1 MADLIQFKRGSL
13 ANWTELNPVLY
24 PGEPGFIKDALPPN
38 NFKIGDGVTPWNDLP
53 FIGKENNI
61 LINNIIQIEK
71 TEENIEDIILIEQ
84 QIEEQGVS
92 KNNGDI
98 AIIKT
103 LISNGKYSYTSYVYD
118 AELDTE
124 DNDSYGWAAMDGNY
138 NASNVFLKNKIELAG
153 NFSSIGNYNKGK
165 TIAAGTSLETLLSE
179 MLQQE
184 LYPTSND
191 KPSAVITVNGD
202 FGEVGKTYTLPTAT
216 LKIIDVGSYEYG
228 DKTTGISFSIGNV
241 ELSQGSNKKKN
252 DRVMVKDSVLKLQA
266 IDSENIFTDEE
277 KTYVFSAIASYD
289 AAKIPVTNLG
299 NLYPGGQIPA
309 GEVPIESKI
318 AKFTG
323 YRLCSGGSTNT
334 STINS
339 EIIRSKLEY
348 TKTKL
353 EDMDSEDKS
362 FVFYALEGDDKI
374 FFAYPSSWT
383 NKTPYFEMF
392 GIAWNENKEFVLSG
406 EVQVADYRGS
416 NPDGSLNGP
425 APYKLFLWELDEPLS
440 AEETKFRVWFK

>member
-13 ANWTELNPVLY
+13 ATWTELNPVLY

-38 NFKIGDGVTPWNDLP
+38 NFKIGDGVTHWNDLP
-53 FIGKENNI
+53 FIGEENDI

-71 TEENIEDIILIEQ
+71 TEENIDDIILIEQ
-84 QIEEQGVS
+84 QIEEQGIS
-92 KNNGDI
+92 KYNGDV

-103 LISNGKYSYTSYVYD
+103 LIANNKYSYTSYVYD
-118 AELDTE
+118 FELDTE
-124 DNDSYGWAAMDGNY
+124 DNNSHGWAAMDGNY

-165 TIAAGTSLETLLSE
+165 TIAAGTSLEKLLSE

-191 KPSAVITVNGD
+191 KPSITITVNGES
-202 FGEVGKTYTLPTAT
+202 GEVGKTYTLPTAT

-228 DKTTGISFSIGNV
+228 DRTTGISFSVGSV
-241 ELSQGSNKKKN
+241 ELSQGSNKQKN

-277 KTYVFSAIASYD
+277 KTYIFSATASYD

-299 NLYPGGQIPA
+299 NPYPGSQILA
-309 GEVPIESKI
+309 GSVPIESKI

-323 YRLCSGGSTNT
+323 YRLCSGGSTDAPI
-334 STINS
+334 INS

-348 TKTKL
+348 TKTKA
-353 EDMDSEDKS
+353 EDMDNKDKS
-362 FVFYALEGDDKI
+362 FVFSAFEGDSKI

-392 GIAWNENKEFVLSG
+392 GITWSKNEEFILNN

-425 APYKLFLWELDEPLS
+425 APYKLYLWELDEPLS